1 MSVETPKNLD
11 LIESTQEELS
21 QLKFQVEKP
30 QKNKKKFEYLNKSKN
45 EDYDVYRYKLSMSGM
60 KLSKRFVIEHLED
73 EMCKQF

>member
-45 EDYDVYRYKLSMSGM
+45 EDYDVYSYKLSISGK
-60 KLSKRFVIEHLED
+60 KLKRFVIEHLED
-73 EMCKQF
+73 KMCKQF